1 MKDRFLY
8 VFQKQLANDVTL
20 WECSIRRKGQC
31 KAHVNLKYDDQF
43 IVQVNEDTPSVIKN
57 KSEIVKVKVGLKRTA
72 ITCSDTYRQ
81 VLAVEPAVVTETAVE
96 NLPCMES
103 LKRKISNARAE

>member
-20 WECSIRRKGQC
+20 RECSIRNGQC

-43 IVQVNEDTPSVIKN
+43 IVQANEDTPSVIKN

-72 ITCSDTYRQ
+72 ITRSDTNRQ

-96 NLPCMES
+96 NLPSMES
-103 LKRKISNARAE
+103 LKRRISNARAE